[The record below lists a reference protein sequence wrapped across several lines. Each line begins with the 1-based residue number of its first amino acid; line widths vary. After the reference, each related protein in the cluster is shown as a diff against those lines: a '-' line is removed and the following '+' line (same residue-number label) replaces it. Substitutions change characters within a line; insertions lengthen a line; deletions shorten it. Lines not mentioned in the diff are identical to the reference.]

1 MIQLLHNVFVDM
13 TYYNYEM
20 IKCSRFLV
28 LISFTEHLEYFGH
41 LEQSILAISRMC
53 KLRKILNHDRLSSL
67 KFIVRDIS
75 ATIFHYK
82 MFATLY
88 FQVQPNIKHGI
99 LVGFLCGFKTMEN
112 KFKTE

>member
-1 MIQLLHNVFVDM
+1 
-13 TYYNYEM
+13 M

-82 MFATLY
+82 MFPHSTSR
-88 FQVQPNIKHGI
+88 FSQISDTDPCW
-99 LVGFLCGFKTMEN
+99 FSMRF
-112 KFKTE
+112 